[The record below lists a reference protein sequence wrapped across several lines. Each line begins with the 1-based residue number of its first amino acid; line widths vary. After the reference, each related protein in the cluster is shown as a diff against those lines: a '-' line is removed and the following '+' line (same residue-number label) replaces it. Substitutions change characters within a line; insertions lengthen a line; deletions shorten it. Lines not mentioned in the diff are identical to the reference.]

1 MRQYGF
7 LIPCVK
13 LSVALAAFAVLSAWP
28 RTLEA
33 ADAPA
38 KTQGCPK
45 DDSGLSLP
53 AGFCATIFADGI
65 GHARH
70 LVVSSSNVVYV
81 NTWSGRYYGNDKPHE
96 GGFLVALKDTQGTG
110 KADVIERF
118 GETVQSGGAGGTGI
132 GIYDGWLYAE
142 LNDKILKY
150 AMPKGALT
158 PTGKPEVVVSGLPL
172 TGDHPMHPFVIDSKG
187 DMYVDVASATNSC
200 QEKNRTLK
208 SPGITPCTELETRG
222 GIWLYSAKKTN
233 QVFSPA
239 ARYATGIRNGEGF
252 GLDTAGH
259 RIFVTQHGR
268 DQLHTNWPEAIKD
281 ADQEATLPSEEV
293 LLLKKGGDY
302 GWPQCYYD
310 PFQKALVL
318 APEYGGNGKTVGLC
332 AQKTA
337 PAAIFPAH
345 WAPNGMLYYSDKGF
359 PDRYRNGLF
368 IAFHGSWNRAPYA
381 QNGYNVV
388 FQSLSGDGA
397 GEHCEIFA
405 DGFSGADKT
414 PAKAAH
420 RPDSLALGPDG
431 ALYISDDVSGRVF
444 RIVYQGGSDAAAA
457 KTTACPSPTAG
468 AGPIA
473 AANALP
479 PEGTHPD
486 AGSETAD
493 LNAPPGSTPAMVA
506 RGNRVFHGLDGGATC
521 TGCHG
526 SDATGSTL
534 GPNLVTTKWLWGDGS
549 YSGIAATIA
558 QGVAQPKQFRS
569 PMPAMGGA
577 QLSSDQV
584 MAVSA
589 YVWALNH
596 RKAPAA
602 AKPATTGELLIPG
615 ERIFPESITSSAD
628 GRVFIGSIGAR
639 RVFVAKPGA
648 ASAEPWT
655 EVGAEA
661 PSGVLGVFADDKSNT
676 LWACYS
682 AIGPNGAPSAAVAYE
697 LATAKLKARYPLP
710 TTGAFCNDIAVS
722 ADGTVYVT
730 DTSNNEIDRLKPGS
744 QSLDVWAG
752 NGAFGAKGAGVDGIS
767 ILGNRIYI
775 NTLNTSKI
783 FGVALG
789 ANGQAGAVTEIKL
802 DRAIERPD
810 GMRAHGGNILLV
822 ESGGP
827 GRLSLLKI
835 GGDNGQLITLKEGYP
850 DGPVSVTTV
859 GATAYVLEA
868 QLKALRDPNS
878 KTNPFRATAV
888 SLGST

>member
-7 LIPCVK
+7 LI
-13 LSVALAAFAVLSAWP
+13 LAALAVFSAAP
-28 RTLEA
+28 QTARA
-33 ADAPA
+33 ADPAP
-38 KTQGCPK
+38 KTQACPK
-45 DDSGLSLP
+45 DDSGLTLP

-70 LVVSSSNVVYV
+70 LVVSSGNVVYV
-81 NTWSGRYYGNDKPHE
+81 NTWSGRYYGNDKPHD
-96 GGFLVALKDTQGTG
+96 GGFLVALKDTKGSG

-150 AMPKGALT
+150 QMTKGALT
-158 PTGKPEVVVSGLPL
+158 PQGKPQVVVSGLPL
-172 TGDHPMHPFVIDSKG
+172 SGDHPMHPFVIDPKG
-187 DMYVDVASATNSC
+187 DMYVDVATATNSC

-208 SPGITPCTELETRG
+208 SPGISPCTELKTRG
-222 GIWLYSAKKTN
+222 GIWLYSAKKID
-233 QVFSPA
+233 QVFSPSE
-239 ARYATGIRNGEGF
+239 RYATGIRNGEGF

-268 DQLHTNWPEAIKD
+268 DQLHTNWPDVIKD

-293 LLLKKGGDY
+293 LLLRKGGDY

-310 PFQKALVL
+310 PFQKSLVL
-318 APEYGGNGKTVGLC
+318 APEYGGDGKTVGLC

-345 WAPNGMLYYSDKGF
+345 WAPNGMLYYAQKNF

-381 QNGYNVV
+381 QSGYNIV
-388 FQSLSGDGA
+388 FQSLSGDTA
-397 GEHCEIFA
+397 SDHCEIFA

-431 ALYISDDVSGRVF
+431 ALYVTDDVAGRVY
-444 RIVYQGGSDAAAA
+444 RIVYQGGADAAAA
-457 KTTACPSPTAG
+457 KTTACPSPTAP

-473 AANALP
+473 AANAQP

-486 AGSETAD
+486 AGAESAA
-493 LNAPPGSTPAMVA
+493 LNAPPGATPAMVA
-506 RGNRVFHGLDGGATC
+506 RGDRVFHGLDGGATC

-526 SDATGSTL
+526 ATATGSTL
-534 GPNLVTTKWLWGDGS
+534 GPNLITTQWLWSDGS
-549 YSGIAATIA
+549 YAGIAATIA

-596 RKAPAA
+596 PKAPAA
-602 AKPATTGELLIPG
+602 AKPATTGDLLVPG

-628 GRVFIGSIGAR
+628 GRIFIGSIGAR
-639 RVFVAKPGA
+639 RVFVVKPGQ
-648 ASAEPWT
+648 STAEYWT
-655 EVGAEA
+655 EVGSEA
-661 PSGVLGVFADDKSNT
+661 PVGVFGVFADDKSNT
-676 LWACYS
+676 LWACY
-682 AIGPNGAPSAAVAYE
+682 AAVGPNGAPSAAAAYD
-697 LATAKLKARYPLP
+697 LQTAKLKARYVLP
-710 TTGAFCNDIAVS
+710 TAGAFCNDIAVA
-722 ADGTVYVT
+722 ADGAIYVT
-730 DTSNNEIDRLKPGS
+730 DTSNNQIDRLKVGS
-744 QSLDVWAG
+744 QTLEVWAG
-752 NGAFGAKGAGVDGIS
+752 NGAFGPKGSGVDGIS
-767 ILGNRIYI
+767 ILDQSVFI
-775 NTLNTSKI
+775 NTLNSSKI
-783 FGVALG
+783 FGVTVG
-789 ANGQAGAVTEIKL
+789 ADGQAGAIKEIKL

-810 GMRAHGGNILLV
+810 GMRAHGGKILLV

-835 GGDNGQLITLKEGYP
+835 SGDNGQVTTLKEGYP

-859 GATAYVLEA
+859 GTTAYVLEA
-868 QLKALRDPNS
+868 QLKSLRDPNS
-878 KTNPFRATAV
+878 QTKPFRASTV
-888 SLGST
+888 NLGSL